1 MTETTGDRGSGIFRE
16 ISLEMCETLK
26 EIASRGNDAE
36 IRKRRDGTFDVFEL
50 EKKRRK
56 PRKEQK

>member
-1 MTETTGDRGSGIFRE
+1 MTESNHNSGIFRE
-16 ISLEMCETLK
+16 ISQEMCETLK
-26 EIASRGNDAE
+26 EIADRGNDAE

-56 PRKEQK
+56 PKKEKQ

>member
-1 MTETTGDRGSGIFRE
+1 MTESNHNSGIFRE
-16 ISLEMCETLK
+16 IGQEMNETLK
-26 EIASRGNDAE
+26 EIAGRGNDAE

-56 PRKEQK
+56 PKK

>member
-1 MTETTGDRGSGIFRE
+1 MTSENNTGIFRE
-16 ISLEMCETLK
+16 IGHEMNETLK
-26 EIASRGNDAE
+26 EIVSRGNDAE

-56 PRKEQK
+56 PRKELK

>member
-1 MTETTGDRGSGIFRE
+1 MDNSSNTGIFRE
-16 ISLEMCETLK
+16 ISQEMFETVK

-36 IRKRRDGTFDVFEL
+36 IRQRRDGTFDVFEL

-56 PRKEQK
+56 PRKKPE

>member
-1 MTETTGDRGSGIFRE
+1 MTSENNSGIFRE
-16 ISLEMCETLK
+16 IGHEMNETLK
-26 EIASRGNDAE
+26 EIVSRGNDAE

-56 PRKEQK
+56 PRREPK